1 MDYLFLDD
9 FIEKISKPI
18 IEEEYI
24 QEDHLILSKY
34 TSKKYYKY
42 SVELIKTLL
51 EKSNYENK
59 RYIFHM
65 SLYYL
70 LKILY
75 NFKNTP
81 YIDNYDLLILCSFSL
96 GIKVTVDQHKTPF
109 ITKLKN
115 IYPEKYSSY
124 TNNEIQKCEVICLKL
139 LNYKINILTSY
150 EILLYFFKN
159 NKNKL
164 PFLLTELEKKIL
176 NNVEEILFKNPYDL
190 AKEIICKN
198 SNEIKEQPLL
208 ITKKVIPAK
217 YSKNKKI
224 ISETAST
231 MSVSSSYGSLK
242 EAMNNFSYN
251 KILKELKNQ
260 SNLFNCTD
268 IKESSFKEINN
279 KNKLKI
285 INIKYKYNY
294 SSQNP
299 INKKLKK
306 TDVKKI
312 IHKKNIYDSCK
323 KLYNDEE
330 KIHKLNKYAK
340 CVNASSDLNEL
351 NISSSTLSNNNHLSR
366 NSKIENSN
374 KFLCFSDRKS
384 IMKISKYPQN
394 LKCNSHIN
402 IIEKDNNY
410 INNSNVKKNLRNSIF
425 KKPILN
431 KNDVLTSFTMKD
443 NIRNNIKM
451 KKINY
456 NNNISIK
463 NFNTSNNYKIQ
474 I

>member
-1 MDYLFLDD
+1 MDFLFLDD

-24 QEDHLILSKY
+24 QEDHLILTKY
-34 TSKKYYKY
+34 TSRKYYEY
-42 SVELIKTLL
+42 SIELIKTLL

-81 YIDNYDLLILCSFSL
+81 YINNYDLLILCSFSL

-124 TNNEIQKCEVICLKL
+124 TNNEIQKCEIICLKL

-150 EILLYFFKN
+150 EILSYFFKN
-159 NKNKL
+159 NKNIL
-164 PFLLTELEKKIL
+164 SFLLTELEKKIL
-176 NNVEEILFKNPYDL
+176 KNVEEILFKNPYDL
-190 AKEIICKN
+190 AKEIISEH
-198 SNEIKEQPLL
+198 SNEIKEQSLL
-208 ITKKVIPAK
+208 ITRKIIPIKYNNDKKVI
-217 YSKNKKI
+217 N
-224 ISETAST
+224 ETAST

-251 KILKELKNQ
+251 KILKELKSQ
-260 SNLFNCTD
+260 SNLFNCND
-268 IKESSFKEINN
+268 INECSCKEINS
-279 KNKLKI
+279 KNKSKI

-294 SSQNP
+294 YSQNP
-299 INKKLKK
+299 INKELKK
-306 TDVKKI
+306 VDAKQILHT
-312 IHKKNIYDSCK
+312 KNIFDNYK
-323 KLYNDEE
+323 KLYNDEK
-330 KIHKLNKYAK
+330 KIYKLNKYK
-340 CVNASSDLNEL
+340 NCTNASSDMKEL
-351 NISSSTLSNNNHLSR
+351 NISSSTLSNKNYISR
-366 NSKIENSN
+366 NSKVENNN

-384 IMKISKYPQN
+384 IMRVDKYPQN

-410 INNSNVKKNLRNSIF
+410 INNSNIKKNFRNSVF

-431 KNDVLTSFTMKD
+431 KNGIMTSFKMKD
-443 NIRNNIKM
+443 NLRNNNNM
-451 KKINY
+451 KKNNY

-463 NFNTSNNYKIQ
+463 NFNISNYKIQ
-474 I
+474 F

>member
-1 MDYLFLDD
+1 MDFLFLDD

-34 TSKKYYKY
+34 TSRKYYEY
-42 SVELIKTLL
+42 SIELIKTLL

-81 YIDNYDLLILCSFSL
+81 YINNYDLLILCSFSL

-124 TNNEIQKCEVICLKL
+124 TNNEIQKCEIICLKL

-150 EILLYFFKN
+150 EILSYFFKN
-159 NKNKL
+159 NKNIL
-164 PFLLTELEKKIL
+164 SFLLTELEKNIL
-176 NNVEEILFKNPYDL
+176 KNVEEILFKNPYDL
-190 AKEIICKN
+190 AKEIISKH
-198 SNEIKEQPLL
+198 SNEIKEQSLL
-208 ITKKVIPAK
+208 ITRKIIPIKYNNDKKVT
-217 YSKNKKI
+217 N
-224 ISETAST
+224 ETAST

-242 EAMNNFSYN
+242 EAINNFSYN
-251 KILKELKNQ
+251 KILKELKSQ
-260 SNLFNCTD
+260 SNLFNCND
-268 IKESSFKEINN
+268 INKCSCKEINS
-279 KNKLKI
+279 KNKSKI

-294 SSQNP
+294 YSQNP
-299 INKKLKK
+299 INKEIKK
-306 TDVKKI
+306 VDAKKI
-312 IHKKNIYDSCK
+312 LHTKNINHNYK
-323 KLYNDEE
+323 KIYNDEK
-330 KIHKLNKYAK
+330 KIYKLNKYK
-340 CVNASSDLNEL
+340 NCTNASSDMKEL
-351 NISSSTLSNNNHLSR
+351 NISSSTLSNKNYISR
-366 NSKIENSN
+366 NSKVENSN
-374 KFLCFSDRKS
+374 KFSCFSERKS
-384 IMKISKYPQN
+384 IMRVDKYPQN

-410 INNSNVKKNLRNSIF
+410 INHSNIKKNIRNSVF

-431 KNDVLTSFTMKD
+431 KNGIMTSFKMKD
-443 NIRNNIKM
+443 NLIIK
-451 KKINY
+451 
-456 NNNISIK
+456 
-463 NFNTSNNYKIQ
+463 
-474 I
+474 

>member
-1 MDYLFLDD
+1 MDFLFLDD

-18 IEEEYI
+18 VEEEFI

-34 TSKKYYKY
+34 TSKKYYEY
-42 SVELIKTLL
+42 SIELIKTLL

-124 TNNEIQKCEVICLKL
+124 TNNEIQKCEIICLKL

-150 EILLYFFKN
+150 EILSYFFKN

-164 PFLLTELEKKIL
+164 LFLLTELEKKIL

-190 AKEIICKN
+190 AKEIIIKN
-198 SNEIKEQPLL
+198 SNDIKEQSLL
-208 ITKKVIPAK
+208 ITRKIIPIK
-217 YSKNKKI
+217 YNKDKKI
-224 ISETAST
+224 INETAST

-251 KILKELKNQ
+251 KILKELKSQ
-260 SNLFNCTD
+260 SNLFNCNN
-268 IKESSFKEINN
+268 IKECSCKELNS
-279 KNKLKI
+279 KNKSKI
-285 INIKYKYNY
+285 INIKYKYTY

-299 INKKLKK
+299 INKELKK
-306 TDVKKI
+306 VDSKKI
-312 IHKKNIYDSCK
+312 LQTKNMFYNYK
-323 KLYNDEE
+323 KLYNDEK
-330 KIHKLNKYAK
+330 KIYKLNKY
-340 CVNASSDLNEL
+340 VNCTNVSSEMNEEL
-351 NISSSTLSNNNHLSR
+351 DISTSTLSNKNYISR
-366 NSKIENSN
+366 NSKVENS
-374 KFLCFSDRKS
+374 KKYLCFSDRKS
-384 IMKISKYPQN
+384 IMRVEKFPQN

-402 IIEKDNNY
+402 KIEKDNNN
-410 INNSNVKKNLRNSIF
+410 INNSNIKKNLRYSVF

-431 KNDVLTSFTMKD
+431 KNDIMTSVKMKD
-443 NIRNNIKM
+443 NFRNNNKM
-451 KKINY
+451 KKNNY

-463 NFNTSNNYKIQ
+463 NFNTCNYKIQ
-474 I
+474 F